1 MKIDA
6 AQCAA
11 RLAANDRFLLLCHR
25 DPDGDT
31 YGCAAALAAALADA
45 GKRVRI
51 ECPDEIPENLSF
63 LLRPYGD
70 FEPDYVVALDIA
82 SPNMLGD
89 GALQARRVDL
99 CIDHHPTNPDYAAET
114 FLVDYA
120 ATGEAVFEILRR
132 MGAPITPFIATA
144 LFTALSSDTG
154 GFRFANTTAQTHR
167 YAADLMELGA
177 DVEQV
182 RIRLFES
189 HSRGRV
195 KLESDAMANMRYYRG
210 GEIAVISISLAAFA
224 ETGIHESEIEGLA
237 AEPLKIDGVHIGITL
252 KERDNGSIRIS
263 MRSDSDRYNVAEICA
278 RFSGGGH
285 VRAAGCRIWDTLE
298 NAEKQL
304 ISACEQ
310 ALDR

>member
-1 MKIDA
+1 MTHTLRPSPTAILNPRNDA
-6 AQCAA
+6 IFKAIFTQDTDES
-11 RLAANDRFLLLCHR
+11 RLALR
-25 DPDGDT
+25 
-31 YGCAAALAAALADA
+31 
-45 GKRVRI
+45 
-51 ECPDEIPENLSF
+51 SF
-63 LLRPYGD
+63 LSAMIGKQVSNVELQPN
-70 FEPDYVVALDIA
+70 EPATEIL
-82 SPNMLGD
+82 NQ
-89 GALQARRVDL
+89 LQMSFDVSVSA
-99 CIDHHPTNPDYAAET
+99 CPDYAAET